1 MSGPQLDAR
10 LRLLAQDESARILAD
25 AARNIRTLAN
35 EMGHAGQATQQ
46 HMRRSK
52 ESMIS
57 NSEVSLLSGKEES
70 DANRDE
76 GETIAS
82 GRRSRPMI
90 SSCDRTTARSTTFSS
105 SRTLPGQW

>member
-52 ESMIS
+52 ESTDEFAKSIA
-57 NSEVSLLSGKEES
+57 
-70 DANRDE
+70 DA
-76 GETIAS
+76 TI
-82 GRRSRPMI
+82 G
-90 SSCDRTTARSTTFSS
+90 
-105 SRTLPGQW
+105 TLGTLTP